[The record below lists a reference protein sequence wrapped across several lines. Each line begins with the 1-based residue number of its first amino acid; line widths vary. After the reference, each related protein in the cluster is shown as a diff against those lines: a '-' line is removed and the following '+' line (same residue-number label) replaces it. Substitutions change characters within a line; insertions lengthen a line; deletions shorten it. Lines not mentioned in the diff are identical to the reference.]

1 MAYKK
6 CYLKGKTLGVLAPR
20 SKMKIKRT
28 VNTNSSNAIWNQ
40 EDNMLW
46 KLRVKGLPK
55 QKGAN
60 FNLCTVLLQYSVD
73 VVPLICKFS
82 ENS

>member
-1 MAYKK
+1 
-6 CYLKGKTLGVLAPR
+6 
-20 SKMKIKRT
+20 MKIKRM

-55 QKGAN
+55 QKVAN
-60 FNLCTVLLQYSVD
+60 FNLCTVLLQYFVD
-73 VVPLICKFS
+73 VVSLICKFS